1 MFTMAE
7 RAFLF
12 DFDGVLVNTEFY
24 YTEFWKK
31 QGMRY
36 FPQIENFEQV
46 IKGRSLKT
54 IYAEY
59 FSDKPEARQRITE
72 ELIVHERSM
81 VYEYIPGAEEFVKA
95 CRTVVKTALVTSSSQ
110 SKMNSVYKALPQL
123 RSFFDLI
130 ITAEDVEKSKPS
142 PECYLVAASRLGIK
156 AGDCIVF
163 EDSVAGIMS
172 GKAAGMKVVGLATTL
187 SRAELERKADVI
199 IPNFEGAR
207 PEDFSD

>member
-1 MFTMAE
+1 MAE

-95 CRTVVKTALVTSSSQ
+95 CRTEVKTALVTSSSQ
-110 SKMNSVYKALPQL
+110 SKMNNVYKALPQL

-156 AGDCIVF
+156 TGDCIVF

-187 SRAELERKADVI
+187 SRAELEGKADVI